1 MAKLKLK
8 KGDSVKVIA
17 GNNKGLTG
25 EILKIL
31 TDNNKVIVA
40 GVNKVKKHTKPSSKN
55 PQGGIVESEAAIQI
69 SNVMLLDG
77 DATSRIGRKV
87 VDGEI
92 KRYAKKT
99 DKILGAWVIGSNA
112 GEMIGEA
119 VLAFEY
125 GASSEDVSRTCHAH
139 PTLSEA
145 FKEACMAAHDKAIHC

>member
-55 PQGGIVESEAAIQI
+55 PQGGIVEIEAPIQI

-77 DATSRIGRKV
+77 DTQSRVGRKL
-87 VDGEI
+87 VDGKI
-92 KRYAKKT
+92 KRFAKKT
-99 DKILGAWVIGSNA
+99 DKIL
-112 GEMIGEA
+112 
-119 VLAFEY
+119 
-125 GASSEDVSRTCHAH
+125 D
-139 PTLSEA
+139 
-145 FKEACMAAHDKAIHC
+145 

>member
-99 DKILGAWVIGSNA
+99 DKIL
-112 GEMIGEA
+112 
-119 VLAFEY
+119 
-125 GASSEDVSRTCHAH
+125 D
-139 PTLSEA
+139 
-145 FKEACMAAHDKAIHC
+145 

>member
-55 PQGGIVESEAAIQI
+55 PQGGIVEIEAPIQI

-77 DATSRIGRKV
+77 DTQSRVGRKL
-87 VDGEI
+87 VDGKI
-92 KRYAKKT
+92 KKFAKKT
-99 DKILGAWVIGSNA
+99 DKIL
-112 GEMIGEA
+112 
-119 VLAFEY
+119 
-125 GASSEDVSRTCHAH
+125 D
-139 PTLSEA
+139 
-145 FKEACMAAHDKAIHC
+145 